1 MASQERKPEPESSG
15 EDYWNSEN
23 DPSEDEST
31 EQAVESEEENK
42 KLARV
47 VEGLMQIIK
56 GSISRRIQEEEEEEG
71 GRKGRSRRDS
81 SA

>member
-31 EQAVESEEENK
+31 EQAAESVEENK
-42 KLARV
+42 KLAGV
-47 VEGLMQIIK
+47 VEGLVQIIK
-56 GSISRRIQEEEEEEG
+56 GQLTGESSR
-71 GRKGRSRRDS
+71 KKK
-81 SA
+81 